1 MQRTMQRFVVANW
14 KMYFSFNETCSW
26 LEKNS
31 SQLQQLATSSS
42 TTVVLCPSFESL
54 SIAAQNLQNTQL
66 ALGAQNCSAH
76 ETGAY
81 TGQIAARSLHEIGC
95 RWCIVGHSEVRHA
108 CIENDE
114 TISAK
119 IEQLLK
125 NNITPI
131 VCVGETLQEYQSKN
145 ELEKI
150 VEQLKP
156 IQLALDRQK
165 QSKMVCIAYE
175 PLWSIGTGIV
185 ADNAYLQDVF
195 EQLEAI
201 FESYKDLHSVVL
213 LYGGSVN
220 EHNAARLWQIPQIAG
235 FLVGKAST
243 DFQLLKK
250 IVLSTRE

>member
-1 MQRTMQRFVVANW
+1 MQRFVIANW
-14 KMYFSFNETCSW
+14 KMYLSFNEVRSW

-31 SQLQQLATSSS
+31 AQLDALQKSSG
-42 TTVVLCPSFESL
+42 TQIILCPSGESL
-54 SIAAQNLQNTQL
+54 SIAAEKLQNTQM
-66 ALGAQNCSAH
+66 ALGAQNCSAY
-76 ETGAY
+76 ETGPYA
-81 TGQIAARSLHEIGC
+81 GQIAARSLHEIGC
-95 RWCIVGHSEVRHA
+95 RWCIVGHSEVRQA
-108 CIENDE
+108 CVENEE
-114 TISAK
+114 TISKK
-119 IEQLLK
+119 IEQLFN

-131 VCVGETLQEYQSKN
+131 VCVGETLEEYQSKN

-165 QSKMVCIAYE
+165 QPQMVCVAYE

-185 ADNAYLQDVF
+185 ADCAYLEDVF
-195 EQLEAI
+195 WQLEAI

-213 LYGGSVN
+213 LYGGSVSEN
-220 EHNAARLWQIPQIAG
+220 NAARLWQIPQIAG

-250 IVLSTRE
+250 IVLSRRE

>member
-14 KMYFSFNETCSW
+14 KMYFSFNEARSW

-31 SQLQQLATSSS
+31 TQLDASQKASGVQIIF
-42 TTVVLCPSFESL
+42 CPSFESL
-54 SIAAQNLQNTQL
+54 SVAAEKLKNTQL
-66 ALGAQNCSAH
+66 ALGAQNCSAQ
-76 ETGAY
+76 EIGAY
-81 TGQIAARSLHEIGC
+81 TGQIAARSLQELGC
-95 RWCIVGHSEVRHA
+95 KWCIIGHSEVRQA
-108 CIENDE
+108 DVENNE
-114 TISAK
+114 TISKK

-131 VCVGETLQEYQSKN
+131 VCVGETLEEYRSKN
-145 ELEKI
+145 ELKKI

-156 IQLALDRQK
+156 IQLVLDREKHQ
-165 QSKMVCIAYE
+165 KMVCIAYE

-185 ADNAYLQDVF
+185 ADNAYLEDVF
-195 EQLEAI
+195 WQLEAI

-220 EHNAARLWQIPQIAG
+220 ENNAPRLWQIPQIAG

-250 IVLSTRE
+250 IVLSRRE